1 MEKRT
6 LIKIG
11 IVAVISLAL
20 LVWGLSFLKGENLF
34 STENEYIAIY
44 DKIDGLQESN
54 PVTLSGFKIG
64 KVSSIDFAGDD
75 KMSIAVRLRIMN
87 DFDIPKGTTA
97 KIVNMDIMG
106 TKGIEIICPKKIEG
120 YHENGD
126 TLKSSREG
134 GILDQML
141 ELVLP
146 MKDDL
151 VGFLSASDS
160 VMHSLNM
167 LLNEENRNNIGAS
180 LGNLRN
186 LTAHLSQ
193 NSHRIDSVMRN
204 ITKISQTVGQNT
216 DNINRAVNNFAAFS
230 DTLSQLNLNQAI
242 VDAQQSLEQLHT
254 LLDNI
259 NNGDGSVSKIIK
271 NDSIYNNLERAST
284 QLDLIL
290 TEFEKNPK
298 KYINLSVFGGK
309 DKSQKK
315 NKKNQQAQ

>member
-1 MEKRT
+1 MERRT

-11 IVAVISLAL
+11 IVAVLSLAL

-64 KVSSIDFAGDD
+64 KVTSIAFAGDN
-75 KMSIAVRLRIMN
+75 KMSIAVRMRIIN

-97 KIVNMDIMG
+97 RIVNMDIMG
-106 TKGIEIICPKKIEG
+106 TKGIEFICPKKQEG
-120 YHENGD
+120 FHENGD

-134 GILDQML
+134 SILDQML

-167 LLNEENRNNIGAS
+167 LLNENNRENIGAS
-180 LGNLRN
+180 LSNLRV

-193 NSHRIDSVMRN
+193 NSNRIDSVMRN
-204 ITKISQTVGQNT
+204 LTKVSQSIGQNT
-216 DNINRAVNNFAAFS
+216 GNINRALHNFASFS
-230 DTLSQLNLNQAI
+230 DTLSHLSVNQAI
-242 VDAQQSLEQLHT
+242 TKAQQTLEQLNT
-254 LLDNI
+254 LLNNI
-259 NNGDGSVSKIIK
+259 NNGDGSISKIIRS
-271 NDSIYNNLERAST
+271 DSIYNSLERASA
-284 QLDLIL
+284 QLDIIL
-290 TEFEKNPK
+290 NEFEKNPK

-315 NKKNQQAQ
+315 NKKNQTEQ

>member
-1 MEKRT
+1 MERRT

-11 IVAVISLAL
+11 IVAVLSLAL

-64 KVSSIDFAGDD
+64 KVTSIAFAGDN
-75 KMSIAVRLRIMN
+75 KMSIAVRMRIIN

-97 KIVNMDIMG
+97 RIVNMDIMG
-106 TKGIEIICPKKIEG
+106 TKGIEFICPKKQDG
-120 YHENGD
+120 FHENGD

-167 LLNEENRNNIGAS
+167 LLNENNRENIGAS
-180 LGNLRN
+180 LSNLRV

-193 NSHRIDSVMRN
+193 NSNRIDSVMRN
-204 ITKISQTVGQNT
+204 LTKVSQSIGQNT
-216 DNINRAVNNFAAFS
+216 GNINHALHNFASFS
-230 DTLSQLNLNQAI
+230 DTLSHLSVNQAI
-242 VDAQQSLEQLHT
+242 TEAQQSLGQLNT
-254 LLDNI
+254 LLNNI
-259 NNGDGSVSKIIK
+259 NNGDGSISKIIRS
-271 NDSIYNNLERAST
+271 DSIYNSLERASA
-284 QLDLIL
+284 QLDIIL
-290 TEFEKNPK
+290 NEFEKNPK

-315 NKKNQQAQ
+315 NKKNQTEQ

>member
-11 IVAVISLAL
+11 IVAVLSLGL
-20 LVWGLSFLKGENLF
+20 LIWGLSFLKGENLF

-75 KMSIAVRLRIMN
+75 KMSIAVKMRIMN

-106 TKGIEIICPKKIEG
+106 TKGIEIICPKKIDG

-126 TLKSSREG
+126 TLKASREG

-160 VMHSLNM
+160 VMHSLNI
-167 LLNEENRNNIGAS
+167 LLNEQNRNNIGAS
-180 LGNLRN
+180 LGNLSN

-193 NSHRIDSVMRN
+193 NSNRIDSVMRN
-204 ITKISQTVGQNT
+204 LTKLSQSVGQNS
-216 DNINRAVNNFAAFS
+216 DNINRAIHNFASFS

-242 VDAQQSLEQLHT
+242 VDAQQSLEQLNT
-254 LLDNI
+254 LLNNI
-259 NNGDGSVSKIIK
+259 NNGDGSVSKIIRS
-271 NDSIYNNLERAST
+271 DSIYNSLERASA
-284 QLDLIL
+284 QLDQIL
-290 TEFEKNPK
+290 NEFGKNPK
-298 KYINLSVFGGK
+298 KYINFSVFGGK
-309 DKSQKK
+309 DKSEKKK
-315 NKKNQQAQ
+315 NKNQNK